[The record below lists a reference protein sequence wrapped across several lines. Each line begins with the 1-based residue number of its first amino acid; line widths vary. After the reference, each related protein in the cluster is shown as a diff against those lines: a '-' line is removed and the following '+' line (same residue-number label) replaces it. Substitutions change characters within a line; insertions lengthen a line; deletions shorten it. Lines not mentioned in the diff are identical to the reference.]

1 MGYDQILISD
11 LEIMA
16 RANNYRWW
24 MYQRLAPFIGQRVIE
39 IGAGIGNFTNLLLDR
54 EFVLATDNYL
64 PCVEYLNTHLGGR
77 LKTPALLFDVSADA
91 GLELRQYEFDSV
103 VCLNVLEHIENDL
116 KALTRMHGLLAPG
129 GRLVL
134 LVPAFQFLYGTVDRA
149 LGHYRRYTRKSLLPL
164 MRQADFGIEQ
174 SFYMNV
180 VGMAGWFWNNRI
192 VKRSQESKQQIGFFD
207 RGIAPAAEFFE
218 RMLPPP
224 LGLSLIAIG
233 RKN

>member
-1 MGYDQILISD
+1 
-11 LEIMA
+11 
-16 RANNYRWW
+16 
-24 MYQRLAPFIGQRVIE
+24 
-39 IGAGIGNFTNLLLDR
+39 
-54 EFVLATDNYL
+54 
-64 PCVEYLNTHLGGR
+64 
-77 LKTPALLFDVSADA
+77 
-91 GLELRQYEFDSV
+91 
-103 VCLNVLEHIENDL
+103 
-116 KALTRMHGLLAPG
+116 MHGLLAPG

-149 LGHYRRYTRKSLLPL
+149 LGHYRRYTRNNLLPL
-164 MRQADFGIEQ
+164 MRQAGFVIEQ

-192 VKRSQESKQQIGFFD
+192 VKLTQESKQQIGFFD

-224 LGLSLIAIG
+224 IGLSLIAIG

>member
-77 LKTPALLFDVSADA
+77 LKTPARLFDVSADT
-91 GLELRQYEFDSV
+91 GPELRQYEFDTI

-134 LVPAFQFLYGTVDRA
+134 LVPAFQLLYGTVDRA
-149 LGHYRRYTRKSLLPL
+149 LGHYRRYTRNNLLPL
-164 MRQADFGIEQ
+164 MRQADFVIER

-192 VKRSQESKQQIGFFD
+192 VKRTQESTQQIGFFD

-218 RMLPPP
+218 RILPPP